1 MDSTTRI
8 AEHAHLLH
16 DVAGRPSLSRVLSS
30 GDKAGLG
37 SEDGGESSPET
48 PLPSVGARR
57 KSWAASTCVLA
68 ELTGAMHQMLVT
80 EIAELRGDAQLL
92 QLLRDSVD
100 GNVATVFSSI
110 RHAIPIEK
118 VELPTAAL
126 EHARRL
132 AQRGVT
138 VNALVRAYRLGHK
151 ALLDAVLDEI
161 RVSDMEPPLSIAVF
175 RQISEVT
182 FGYID
187 WITQQVVDTYQG
199 EHDRWMEN
207 RNSLRVLRVH
217 ELLDGADLDVD
228 EVTTAIRYPLRR
240 THVGVVVWRDEED
253 GRDDLTSM
261 ERFVDQLAEM
271 VGARESALYISV
283 DRMTGWAWIPLL
295 SGDAADVVSRIRAFC
310 VSRTSVPW
318 IAVGNPLAECR
329 GIPAFA
335 SAGARSPRGGDRV
348 GLERAQG
355 HRCKRPWLAAAAL
368 MGKTCLRAGVGRRCA
383 RPARVLHRK
392 RRAAARYTPRLSLC
406 GFKFQGCRRGTAPAL
421 QLGEVP
427 RASRVRTSW
436 PTDQRRSTRRRSRLA
451 SLSLVRRR
459 GSYHSSLT
467 RFGPPPENFGQRAD
481 SGASAASPE
490 ASHSRSRRRSAE

>member
-1 MDSTTRI
+1 MVAKARQDASAVGRCA
-8 AEHAHLLH
+8 AEIVGRL
-16 DVAGRPSLSRVLSS
+16 DVR
-30 GDKAGLG
+30 
-37 SEDGGESSPET
+37 T
-48 PLPSVGARR
+48 
-57 KSWAASTCVLA
+57 A
-68 ELTGAMHQMLVT
+68 ELTGAMHQMLVS

-161 RVSDMEPPLSIAVF
+161 RVSDMDPPLSIAVF

-187 WITQQVVDTYQG
+187 WITQHVVDTYQG

-207 RNSLRVLRVH
+207 RNSLRVLRVR

-228 EVTTAIRYPLRR
+228 EVTAAIRYPLRR
-240 THVGVVVWRDEED
+240 THVGVVVWCDEED
-253 GRDDLTSM
+253 SRDDLTSM
-261 ERFVDQLAEM
+261 ERFVEQLAEM

-295 SGDAADVVSRIRAFC
+295 SGDAADVVGRIRSFC
-310 VSRTSVPW
+310 ASRTSVPR
-318 IAVGNPLAECR
+318 IAVGNPLGSVEGFRRSHQQAQEAHAVAITSGSNAR
-329 GIPAFA
+329 KVTAA
-335 SAGARSPRGGDRV
+335 SDPG
-348 GLERAQG
+348 
-355 HRCKRPWLAAAAL
+355 LAAAAL
-368 MGKTCLRAGVGRRCA
+368 MGNDLPAAQLWVAEVLGPLASCTESDERLRDTLRVFLCAGSSFKA
-383 RPARVLHRK
+383 AAEVLHLHSNSVKYRVH
-392 RRAAARYTPRLSLC
+392 RA
-406 GFKFQGCRRGTAPAL
+406 FERRGRPISDARLDVEVALLLCHWYGEAVLTTPA
-421 QLGEVP
+421 
-427 RASRVRTSW
+427 
-436 PTDQRRSTRRRSRLA
+436 
-451 SLSLVRRR
+451 
-459 GSYHSSLT
+459 
-467 RFGPPPENFGQRAD
+467 
-481 SGASAASPE
+481 
-490 ASHSRSRRRSAE
+490 